1 MWQFFTNSG
10 IAKNKK
16 DKAPSS
22 TSSQAGLIVAYGSA
36 TPPTGWLSCNGASVS
51 TTTYATL
58 FGLIGYTYGGSGASF
73 LLPDLSARV
82 PMGSYA
88 GAQDGGTGGGS
99 ASPSAITG
107 GTAIAA
113 KTVGTTGG
121 ETTHLTTAAESSTPG
136 HSHTYSNRG
145 YHRHTITDPGHT
157 HSLANSFVNV
167 GNSGTARYFGNS
179 NTASSYYATATS
191 YWWNVPNISVDNV
204 PIGGRYYPSS
214 PYYATIGLTPYVG
227 GVIKSGGANA
237 TDAHENRQKYTIANY
252 IIKT

>member
-1 MWQFFTNSG
+1 MWQFFTSG
-10 IAKNKK
+10 GSKK
-16 DKAPSS
+16 SKTAS
-22 TSSQAGLIVAYGSA
+22 SSQAGLIVAYGSA

-121 ETTHLTTAAESSTPG
+121 ETTHITTAAESSTPA

-145 YHRHTITDPGHT
+145 YHRHQITDPGHT
-157 HSLANSFVNV
+157 HSVPITSTSVT
-167 GNSGTARYFGNS
+167 NSGTVRYFPTNQ
-179 NTASSYYATATS
+179 SSGVFATDIS
-191 YWWNVPNISVDNV
+191 YGSPYSTPWTTISVANV

-237 TDAHENRQKYTIANY
+237 TSAHENRQKYTIANY

>member
-1 MWQFFTNSG
+1 MWQFFTSG
-10 IAKNKK
+10 GSKK
-16 DKAPSS
+16 SKATP
-22 TSSQAGLIVAYGSA
+22 SSQAGIIVAYGSA

-121 ETTHLTTAAESSTPG
+121 EASVTLTGAESATAA
-136 HSHTYSNRG
+136 HTHTNTRG
-145 YHRHTITDPGHT
+145 NHRHTIVDPGHA
-157 HSLANSFVNV
+157 H
-167 GNSGTARYFGNS
+167 GM
-179 NTASSYYATATS
+179 
-191 YWWNVPNISVDNV
+191 
-204 PIGGRYYPSS
+204 PSTTVS
-214 PYYATIGLTPYVG
+214 YVG
-227 GVIKSGGANA
+227 GSSTQNFSGFTSSDSFPTSLTQPTLAV
-237 TDAHENRQKYTIANY
+237 DALSLGGNLGGGNCLDVSITPSVTVAQNPHENRQNYVIANY